1 MANPRWRVW
10 VSEQDSALIPMSV
23 DGLHLDASSG
33 CAVLVLKS
41 AEGAILPILIG
52 VAEATSI
59 AKELEDLKLPR
70 PLTHDL
76 LRDVI
81 GYLQARV
88 LRVEVTDLRDST
100 YHSVIVLQDLAGR
113 EGRLDSRPSDAVAL
127 ALRVD
132 APVFV
137 HEQVLRKSQS
147 SSQEILATAEKEE
160 WKQLLEEMGPEDF
173 GKYKM

>member
-1 MANPRWRVW
+1 M
-10 VSEQDSALIPMSV
+10 SEKGNAMILMSV
-23 DGLHLDASSG
+23 EGLHLDAARG

-41 AEGAILPILIG
+41 AEGATLPILIG

-59 AKELEDLKLPR
+59 AKELEDLELPR

-81 GYLQARV
+81 GYLRGQV
-88 LRVEVTDLRDST
+88 LRIEVTELRDST
-100 YHSVIVLQDLAGR
+100 YHSAIVLQDSEGR

-127 ALRVD
+127 ALRVN

-147 SSQEILATAEKEE
+147 NPQEILATAEKEE
-160 WKQLLEEMGPEDF
+160 WKQILDEMNPEDF